1 MFWVWQVFFS
11 AIPEYSHYMKTVLS
25 VLLGGD
31 EIDEISAQELFEDKL
46 KDVIDG
52 LTQKR

>member
-1 MFWVWQVFFS
+1 MFQS
-11 AIPEYSHYMKTVLS
+11 P
-25 VLLGGD
+25 GGD

-52 LTQKR
+52 LSQKRYLTEFENLLA